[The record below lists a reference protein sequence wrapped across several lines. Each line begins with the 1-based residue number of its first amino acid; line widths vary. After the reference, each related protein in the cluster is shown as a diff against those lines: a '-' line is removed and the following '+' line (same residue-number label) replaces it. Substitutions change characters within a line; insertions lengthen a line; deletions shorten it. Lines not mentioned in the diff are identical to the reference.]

1 MDRIDFPFTN
11 FGFPFRH
18 RKWNRLRQ
26 VAQVTQPARCPRPE
40 TENCREENEL
50 PIPNKSCKNCKKGQ
64 SSQVLLILVSRHL
77 GLLSRN
83 LRTMSYGNGMNFMG
97 QNNGEIF

>member
-50 PIPNKSCKNCKKGQ
+50 PIPNKSCKNCEKKTNWRQGHVDVGR
-64 SSQVLLILVSRHL
+64 SPHPHL
-77 GLLSRN
+77 HGTSDYFPATYALCP
-83 LRTMSYGNGMNFMG
+83 TATG
-97 QNNGEIF
+97 